1 MNKILK
7 AIIGVPLAGMIG
19 IYMGRINMRF
29 LAMPIGVIIGFW
41 IMRNEQWEK
50 LKLLVIN
57 LKNPELMKK

>member
-19 IYMGRINMRF
+19 IYMGHINMSF
-29 LAMPIGVIIGFW
+29 LAMPIGFIIGFW

-50 LKLLVIN
+50 LKLGVGII
-57 LKNPELMKK
+57 